1 MPEIRPRW
9 FSTEMGEMRVAPG
22 HLGGRPNDSPSGA
35 ALGSMVSTARLRERT
50 PGMIVIE

>member
-9 FSTEMGEMRVAPG
+9 FSTEMRVAPG

-35 ALGSMVSTARLRERT
+35 ALDSMVSTARRRERT